1 MQSIE
6 THIIYRIMKLLF
18 FFDKENIFPI
28 SYCKLSRRDKMYCTR
43 ESHVPYIHTHYI
55 RYLLFEKI
63 V

>member
-6 THIIYRIMKLLF
+6 THFIYRIMKLLF

-28 SYCKLSRRDKMYCTR
+28 WHCKLSRRDKMYSTR
-43 ESHVPYIHTHYI
+43 ELHVPYINTYYI
-55 RYLLFEKI
+55 RYLLFERI